1 MIEPRQDVSQSEIQ
15 DRREYWTSYAE
26 EQGKLFERQ
35 YKLENDLRTARQN
48 LAKIPGT
55 QRNRIRPRFIDS
67 GWKFIVAG
75 RKACW
80 YLAVQTFELAQI
92 RNMVPPAERRYL
104 FDESNVNTNILAPA
118 LPTDISHDE
127 ICGIC
132 QESMHDQEIN
142 KPNGLR
148 RTFCGHFY
156 HHDCIVRWF
165 NQAGELNVTC
175 PICRQRRSLVRPPLG
190 EWEIPRGFDD

>member
-92 RNMVPPAERRYL
+92 RNMPYL
-104 FDESNVNTNILAPA
+104 QIFHMTKFVVSAKNPCTTRKLINPMVFVEPSAAISTITIA
-118 LPTDISHDE
+118 LF
-127 ICGIC
+127 G
-132 QESMHDQEIN
+132 
-142 KPNGLR
+142 GLTKR
-148 RTFCGHFY
+148 
-156 HHDCIVRWF
+156 V
-165 NQAGELNVTC
+165 
-175 PICRQRRSLVRPPLG
+175 S
-190 EWEIPRGFDD
+190 